1 MRSDYLLLRKKIE
14 TAYIIHVILYILLI
28 IFAFF
33 ANSPTEILSGLIKII
48 INSDILITDYIYL
61 AGIGATFINLS
72 LLGLLCIYFFIHF
85 NCKASGRTI
94 MALWLLTGFAMF
106 GKNIFNVWPIL
117 IGVWL
122 YSKFKDEPL
131 SKYIVT
137 AILGT
142 SLAPT
147 VSLFSFF
154 SGVHIMLGLLIG
166 FLVGICIGFILPPIA
181 EHCINVHFGFN
192 LYNIGF
198 AGGIIAMA
206 VTSLLRAVGHDFD
219 IRLLWYSGNNTIFAL
234 IMFGISIYF
243 IFCSLIIGKD
253 RKKIFSDFK
262 SINNSHGK
270 MPSDFFF
277 NYNSSCYF
285 NMGLLGLIS
294 TSFVLLIKGDLNGPT
309 MGAIFTMIGFGC
321 FGKNIINVIPVMI
334 GASLAAI
341 VSISAINSPSTVV
354 AIMFSTGLAPISGY
368 FGWKYG
374 IIAGFIHVFIV
385 SNVGYMHG
393 GLNLY
398 NNGLACGFVA
408 MLMIPVIASIKN
420 IDLKIFR

>member
-1 MRSDYLLLRKKIE
+1 MLRKRLE
-14 TAYIIHVILYILLI
+14 TAYAIHALLYVFLILFSFIINTPKEILY
-28 IFAFF
+28 
-33 ANSPTEILSGLIKII
+33 GLAKII

-61 AGIGATFINLS
+61 AGIGATFVNLS

-85 NCKASGRTI
+85 RCKASGRTI

-122 YSKFKDEPL
+122 YSKFKKEPL

-154 SGVHIMLGLLIG
+154 PGIHITFGLLVG
-166 FLVGICIGFILPPIA
+166 FLVGISIGFILPPIA
-181 EHCINVHFGFN
+181 DHCTSVHFGFN

-219 IRLLWYSGNNTIFAL
+219 IRLLWHSGNNTIFVF

-243 IFCSLIIGKD
+243 ILCSLFITKD
-253 RKKIFSDFK
+253 KNKIFNDLK
-262 SINNSHGK
+262 LINGNHGK
-270 MPSDFFF
+270 MPSDFFY
-277 NYNSSCYF
+277 NYNSSCFF

-309 MGAIFTMIGFGC
+309 MGAVFTMIGFGC
-321 FGKNIINVIPVMI
+321 FGKNIKNIIPVMI
-334 GASLAAI
+334 GATLGAAI
-341 VSISAINSPSTVV
+341 SIADINSPSTVV
-354 AIMFSTGLAPISGY
+354 AIMFSTGLSPISGY

-385 SNVGYMHG
+385 ANVGYMHG

-408 MLMIPVIASIKN
+408 MLMIPVIASVKN